1 MSATMAARPQALKS
15 PPVPRAIAVFTRV
28 PMVSLTVVLT
38 LIALRYLINP
48 VQAASEAGI
57 AFTSPS
63 GITVARVG
71 FAGFPLAF
79 AAFFLTCLFS
89 QRRVLS
95 GLRTELTLLGIV
107 MGVRTL
113 GMALAHSG
121 ETAKLL
127 VPELA
132 MTVLCILAIRVEIN
146 RRRRE
151 QLRSHVG

>member
-1 MSATMAARPQALKS
+1 MSAIPSVRPQPFKTAANS
-15 PPVPRAIAVFTRV
+15 RVVAVFTRA

-38 LIALRYLINP
+38 LIAFRYLTNP
-48 VQAASEAGI
+48 VQAASAAGI
-57 AFTSPS
+57 AFTSPG

-79 AAFFLTCLFS
+79 AVFFLSCLFS

-107 MGVRTL
+107 RGIRVL
-113 GMALAHSG
+113 GMALAHSA

-127 VPELA
+127 APELVIATLCMFA
-132 MTVLCILAIRVEIN
+132 MRVEIN
-146 RRRRE
+146 RRKRE
-151 QLRSHVG
+151 QVALSS